1 MDYIRKFTNREIK
14 DRIDIAL
21 VRVLLTD
28 WSIPRELSDKFRDSL
43 YTVFEIE
50 DYKKISKKPWQVL

>member
-28 WSIPRELSDKFRDSL
+28 WSISRELSDKFRDSL

-50 DYKKISKKPWQVL
+50 NYKKISKKP

>member
-1 MDYIRKFTNREIK
+1 MDYIKKFTNREIK

-21 VRVLLTD
+21 ARVLWTD
-28 WSIPRELSDKFRDSL
+28 FSIPSELADKFRDSL

-50 DYKKISKKPWQVL
+50 DYKKISKKS

>member
-28 WSIPRELSDKFRDSL
+28 WSISRELSDKFRDSL

-50 DYKKISKKPWQVL
+50 DYKKISKKP

>member
-1 MDYIRKFTNREIK
+1 MDYIKKFTNKEIK

-21 VRVLLTD
+21 VRVLMKD
-28 WSIPRELSDKFRDSL
+28 WSIPRELTDKIRDSL

-50 DYKKISKKPWQVL
+50 NNKKISKNP

>member
-1 MDYIRKFTNREIK
+1 MDYIKKFTNREIK

-28 WSIPRELSDKFRDSL
+28 WSISRELSDKFRDSL

-50 DYKKISKKPWQVL
+50 NYKKISKKP

>member
-21 VRVLLTD
+21 VRALMTD

-50 DYKKISKKPWQVL
+50 NYKKISKKP

>member
-1 MDYIRKFTNREIK
+1 MDYIKKFTNREIK

-28 WSIPRELSDKFRDSL
+28 WSIPRELADKFRDSL

-50 DYKKISKKPWQVL
+50 DYKKISKKP

>member
-1 MDYIRKFTNREIK
+1 MDYIRKFTNRKIK

-50 DYKKISKKPWQVL
+50 DYKKISKKP

>member
-1 MDYIRKFTNREIK
+1 MDYIKKFTNREIK

-28 WSIPRELSDKFRDSL
+28 FSIPSELADKFRDSL

-50 DYKKISKKPWQVL
+50 NYKKISKKP

>member
-50 DYKKISKKPWQVL
+50 DYKKISKKP

>member
-28 WSIPRELSDKFRDSL
+28 WSISRELSDKFRDSL

-50 DYKKISKKPWQVL
+50 NYKKISKNP

>member
-1 MDYIRKFTNREIK
+1 MDYIKKFTNREIK

-43 YTVFEIE
+43 YITFEIE
-50 DYKKISKKPWQVL
+50 DYKKISKKP

>member
-1 MDYIRKFTNREIK
+1 MDYIKKFTNREIK

-50 DYKKISKKPWQVL
+50 DYKKISKKP